1 MDVSI
6 PANEYRRE
14 KRMTGRGLFPAV
26 VMATGLLTLFHGCQT
41 PTGEAGPGAGMKA
54 QSPLRNS
61 LEGSN
66 MTMHYLEI
74 VTNDVAALC
83 ATYERVHALSFGP
96 EDPDLGRA
104 RVAVRPD
111 GSLVGIRRPL
121 AEHEQ
126 PTMRTYLEVVDIR
139 RAVEEAEGA
148 GAIIAYP
155 PTRQGDRG
163 TFAIFIQ
170 GDVEHGLWQ
179 R

>member
-1 MDVSI
+1 MTERGLI
-6 PANEYRRE
+6 PAALIA
-14 KRMTGRGLFPAV
+14 TWLLVLFC
-26 VMATGLLTLFHGCQT
+26 GCQST
-41 PTGEAGPGAGMKA
+41 TGEARPGADTKPEKSLSKA
-54 QSPLRNS
+54 R

-66 MTMHYLEI
+66 TTIHYLEI
-74 VTNDVAALC
+74 VTNNVEDLC
-83 ATYERVHALSFGP
+83 AAYERVHALSFGP
-96 EDPDLGRA
+96 EDADAGQA

-126 PTMRTYLEVVDIR
+126 PIMRIYLEVVDIR
-139 RAVEEAEGA
+139 KAVEEAEKA

-155 PTRQGDRG
+155 PTQHGKLG

>member
-1 MDVSI
+1 
-6 PANEYRRE
+6 
-14 KRMTGRGLFPAV
+14 MTI
-26 VMATGLLTLFHGCQT
+26 
-41 PTGEAGPGAGMKA
+41 
-54 QSPLRNS
+54 
-61 LEGSN
+61 
-66 MTMHYLEI
+66 HYLEI
-74 VTNDVAALC
+74 VSNNVDTLC

-96 EDPDLGRA
+96 EDPDAGQA

-126 PTMRTYLEVVDIR
+126 PTMRTYLEVVDIQK
-139 RAVEEAEGA
+139 AVEEAEGA

-155 PTRQGDRG
+155 PTLHGELG